1 MNENKKSNDM
11 DRELDLSI
19 LGATQ
24 DNVEFMKHFQL
35 QIVYYTLL
43 VYFAIT
49 FLTMGKNN
57 ISRWIVISLITFGA
71 ILFIIFII
79 FQATLYIQLKNTR
92 EVQSK
97 IEKYYNYRK
106 WGKRKEYRE
115 RVNKMTQ
122 IYLWGY

>member
-49 FLTMGKNN
+49 FLIMGKNN
-57 ISRWIVISLITFGA
+57 ISRWIVISLIAFCA
-71 ILFIIFII
+71 ILFIIF
-79 FQATLYIQLKNTR
+79 QVTLYIQLKNTR

-106 WGKRKEYRE
+106 LH
-115 RVNKMTQ
+115 
-122 IYLWGY
+122 ILI